1 VETDP
6 IRLEGILV
14 NLMSNAIRHSPP
26 GETIE
31 VRAEQVG
38 EDLIIHVSDHGPGIA
53 REDQPRIFEPF
64 IRVDPES
71 GLGSGLGL
79 PVSRR
84 MAELIGGRLNVSS
97 DLGRGATFTLTLS
110 SPLSR

>member
-1 VETDP
+1 
-6 IRLEGILV
+6 
-14 NLMSNAIRHSPP
+14 
-26 GETIE
+26 
-31 VRAEQVG
+31 
-38 EDLIIHVSDHGPGIA
+38 
-53 REDQPRIFEPF
+53 
-64 IRVDPES
+64 VDPES